1 MLLPTCNL
9 CRHWMGASTSDMAVE
24 HPWES
29 FADQQTA
36 AVNTGTW
43 HHMAICAWGNAPN
56 SCSQSHVT
64 YQDLAKP
71 NPQKWTIPTNT
82 SNLYSQIRY
91 DLPRIGSL
99 WPHFPAASCCMP
111 PQIKGTSLRK
121 HACSRAK
128 VVTAPMH
135 RNAGSCWTSAHFGG
149 NQQNPGN
156 MCEHMGKPRISQH
169 FTMESQ
175 APGPHDGPQ
184 VVQHVLLGQKAMD
197 TVDAKACHGC
207 APGPGSGHRCRRRKR
222 RRPTKPSWALQG
234 LHGVLLLLGR
244 KCGPHISILYHLNY
258 LRSKTDVFILCT
270 GSV

>member
-91 DLPRIGSL
+91 DLPRKK
-99 WPHFPAASCCMP
+99 F
-111 PQIKGTSLRK
+111 K
-121 HACSRAK
+121 HID
-128 VVTAPMH
+128 
-135 RNAGSCWTSAHFGG
+135 
-149 NQQNPGN
+149 QNPIPLAPFSCGFLLYASPDQGHLLAKTCVFPCKGGYSTDAQERRKLLN
-156 MCEHMGKPRISQH
+156 LSPLWGKPAEH
-169 FTMESQ
+169 
-175 APGPHDGPQ
+175 GK
-184 VVQHVLLGQKAMD
+184 HV
-197 TVDAKACHGC
+197 
-207 APGPGSGHRCRRRKR
+207 
-222 RRPTKPSWALQG
+222 
-234 LHGVLLLLGR
+234 
-244 KCGPHISILYHLNY
+244 
-258 LRSKTDVFILCT
+258 
-270 GSV
+270 

>member
-64 YQDLAKP
+64 YFRPIHQIYIARSAMIYPEKS
-71 NPQKWTIPTNT
+71 
-82 SNLYSQIRY
+82 SNISIRI
-91 DLPRIGSL
+91 RSL
-99 WPHFPAASCCMP
+99 RPHFPVASCCMP

-128 VVTAPMH
+128 VGTAPMH
-135 RNAGSCWTSAHFGG
+135 RNAGSCWTSAHFG
-149 NQQNPGN
+149 
-156 MCEHMGKPRISQH
+156 E
-169 FTMESQ
+169 T
-175 APGPHDGPQ
+175 
-184 VVQHVLLGQKAMD
+184 
-197 TVDAKACHGC
+197 
-207 APGPGSGHRCRRRKR
+207 
-222 RRPTKPSWALQG
+222 
-234 LHGVLLLLGR
+234 
-244 KCGPHISILYHLNY
+244 
-258 LRSKTDVFILCT
+258 SKTRETCVNT
-270 GSV
+270 WGSHEFHNISRWNPKPLAHMMAHR